1 MPQQAPANPTL
12 PQNDTPAEQRA
23 REKQLAAT
31 QQLYVWSDSVPTLPG
46 VPVVKNLPEAELPTL
61 EWFLKLVGVLLDITK
76 NAIAYDLNKEE
87 KSLASLDPL
96 LLDAEKL
103 VIAEADKYLAKHTVA
118 GVEGALIDAVIAE
131 LKNHAEKLSKIIERR
146 TAQGQADGSHARSIE
161 NYHEVFQTI
170 SLPEIAYTFQDDL
183 EFARLRVAGPNSVL
197 IEAVPNN
204 EVPTKCAISAEQYAN
219 IVPNDSL
226 ANALEEGRIFQCD
239 YKDLA
244 SIEPGA
250 WGSKAKYLTCP
261 VALSAVPPQAGSLVP
276 IAINCDPSNPASPV
290 ITPSSAPDKQWGWQM
305 AKFCV
310 QAADGNY
317 HELYAHLAR
326 THLVTEAV
334 AVATHRQLAEKH
346 PIWALLVRHFEGT
359 LFINE
364 AAATTLI
371 TPGGPIDHIFAGT
384 IKSSQQTAAD
394 ARLSFNFTTGMLPAD
409 LASRGVDAN
418 SALKDYPYR
427 DDALLVWGAIEGWV
441 RGYVDY
447 YYANDAAVTNDT
459 ELSDWAADI
468 ASTSLG
474 KLDGFAAPTS
484 RAELVQTCT
493 MIIFTASAQ
502 HAAVNFPQ
510 KSIMSFAPAVT
521 GAMWEQAPSTGDNA
535 TKQEWLSLMPPEPLA
550 LEQLS
555 VLYLLGSIYYR
566 PLGTYLSP
574 EFPYPE
580 WFQDP
585 HITGVNGPLAR
596 FKAALDGVEQ
606 TIAARNAN
614 RVKPYPYLLPSL
626 IPSSTNI

>member
-1 MPQQAPANPTL
+1 MPQQASASPTL
-12 PQNDTPAEQRA
+12 PQNDTPAQKTA
-23 REKQLAAT
+23 RDDQLSAT
-31 QQLYVWSDSVPTLPG
+31 QKLYVWSDTAATLPN
-46 VPVVKNLPEAELPTL
+46 VPVVKNLPESEMPTL
-61 EWFLKLVGVLLDITK
+61 EWFLKLVSVLLEITK
-76 NAIAYDLNKEE
+76 NAIEYDLNKEG
-87 KSLASLDPL
+87 KSLAALDPL

-103 VIAEADKYLAKHTVA
+103 VIAEAEKYLEQHTVA
-118 GVEGALIDAVIAE
+118 GVEEALIDAVIAD

-146 TAQGQADGSHARSIE
+146 TAQSQANGADARSLE
-161 NYHEVFQTI
+161 NYRDVFQTI

-204 EVPTKCAISAEQYAN
+204 ELPTKCAISPEQYAD
-219 IVPNDSL
+219 IVPNDTLS
-226 ANALEEGRIFQCD
+226 AALEQGRIFQCD

-261 VALSAVPPQAGSLVP
+261 VALFAVPPQSGSLVP

-290 ITPSSAPDKQWGWQM
+290 ITPSTAPDKQWGWQM

-334 AVATHRQLAEKH
+334 AVATHRQLAEVH

-359 LFINE
+359 LFINQ
-364 AAATTLI
+364 AAATSLI
-371 TPGGPIDHIFAGT
+371 IADGPIDHIFAGT
-384 IKSSQQTAAD
+384 IQSSQQTAAN
-394 ARLSFNFTTGMLPAD
+394 ARLSFNFTSGMLPAD
-409 LASRGVDAN
+409 LASRGVNAN

-427 DDALLVWGAIEGWV
+427 DDGLLVWGAIEGWV
-441 RGYVDY
+441 RNYVDVY
-447 YYANDAAVTNDT
+447 YSSDADVTADT
-459 ELSDWAADI
+459 ELAAWAADI
-468 ASTSLG
+468 ASTDLG
-474 KLDGFAAPTS
+474 KLDGFSAPTT

-521 GAMWEQAPSTGDNA
+521 GAMWEQAPSTGENA
-535 TKQEWLSLMPPEPLA
+535 TKQEWLSLMPPEPLS
-550 LEQLS
+550 LEQVS

-574 EFPYPE
+574 QFPYPE

-585 HITGVNGPLAR
+585 NIVGPNGPLAR
-596 FKAALDGVEQ
+596 FNAALEGVEQ

-614 RVKPYPYLLPSL
+614 RAKPYPYLLPSL

>member
-12 PQNDTPAEQRA
+12 PQDDTPAEQRA

-76 NAIAYDLNKEE
+76 NAIAYDLHKEE

-261 VALSAVPPQAGSLVP
+261 VALFAVPPQSGSLVP

-290 ITPSSAPDKQWGWQM
+290 ITPSSAPAKQWGWQM

-317 HELYAHLAR
+317 HELYC
-326 THLVTEAV
+326 
-334 AVATHRQLAEKH
+334 
-346 PIWALLVRHFEGT
+346 
-359 LFINE
+359 
-364 AAATTLI
+364 
-371 TPGGPIDHIFAGT
+371 
-384 IKSSQQTAAD
+384 S
-394 ARLSFNFTTGMLPAD
+394 
-409 LASRGVDAN
+409 
-418 SALKDYPYR
+418 
-427 DDALLVWGAIEGWV
+427 
-441 RGYVDY
+441 
-447 YYANDAAVTNDT
+447 
-459 ELSDWAADI
+459 
-468 ASTSLG
+468 
-474 KLDGFAAPTS
+474 
-484 RAELVQTCT
+484 
-493 MIIFTASAQ
+493 
-502 HAAVNFPQ
+502 
-510 KSIMSFAPAVT
+510 
-521 GAMWEQAPSTGDNA
+521 
-535 TKQEWLSLMPPEPLA
+535 
-550 LEQLS
+550 
-555 VLYLLGSIYYR
+555 
-566 PLGTYLSP
+566 
-574 EFPYPE
+574 
-580 WFQDP
+580 
-585 HITGVNGPLAR
+585 
-596 FKAALDGVEQ
+596 
-606 TIAARNAN
+606 
-614 RVKPYPYLLPSL
+614 
-626 IPSSTNI
+626 

>member
-12 PQNDTPAEQRA
+12 PQNDTPAQKTA
-23 REKQLAAT
+23 RSAQLTTTRGVYQWTDTVA
-31 QQLYVWSDSVPTLPG
+31 TLPE
-46 VPVVKNLPEAELPTL
+46 VPVVQTLPSSEYPTL
-61 EWFLKLVGVLLDITK
+61 EWFLKLVGVLIDIAK
-76 NAIAYDLNKEE
+76 NAIAYDLKKLE
-87 KSLASLDPL
+87 KGLSALDPL
-96 LLDAEKL
+96 VVDAEKL
-103 VIAEADKYLAKHTVA
+103 IISDAEKYLQQHTVS
-118 GVEGALIDAVIAE
+118 GVEEALIDAVIAE
-131 LKNHAEKLSKIIERR
+131 LKNHCEKLSKIVERR
-146 TAQGQADGSHARSIE
+146 TAQGQAEGSDARSLE
-161 NYHEVFQTI
+161 NYTDVFQTI

-197 IEAVPNN
+197 IEAVSGDQAPA
-204 EVPTKCAISAEQYAN
+204 KCAVSSEQYAN
-219 IVPNDSL
+219 IVPNDTLS
-226 ANALEEGRIFQCD
+226 AALEDGRIFQCD

-261 VALSAVPPQAGSLVP
+261 VALFAVPPQSGSLVP

-290 ITPSSAPDKQWGWQM
+290 ITPSTAPDKQWGWQM

-334 AVATHRQLAEKH
+334 AVATHRQLAEAH

-371 TPGGPIDHIFAGT
+371 TKGGPIDHIFAGT
-384 IKSSQQTAAD
+384 IQSSQQTAAN
-394 ARLSFNFTTGMLPAD
+394 ARLSFNFSSGMLPAD
-409 LASRGVDAN
+409 LASRGIDAN
-418 SALKDYPYR
+418 SALKEYPYR
-427 DDALLVWGAIEGWV
+427 DDGLLVWGAIEGWV
-441 RGYVDY
+441 RNYVDVY
-447 YYANDAAVTNDT
+447 YSSDAEVTADT
-459 ELSDWAADI
+459 ELAAWAVDI
-468 ASTSLG
+468 ASTDLG
-474 KLDGFAAPTS
+474 KLDGFTAPST
-484 RAELVQTCT
+484 RAELVQICT

-510 KSIMSFAPAVT
+510 RSIMSFAPAVT
-521 GAMWEQAPSTGDNA
+521 GAMWEQAPTTGESA
-535 TKQEWLSLMPPEPLA
+535 TKQEWLSMMPPEPLA

-574 EFPYPE
+574 QFPYPD

-585 HITGVNGPLAR
+585 KITGDNGPLAR
-596 FKAALDGVEQ
+596 FNAALEGVEQ

>member
-12 PQNDTPAEQRA
+12 PQNDTPAQKTA
-23 REKQLAAT
+23 RSDQLSTTRGVYEWTDTVA
-31 QQLYVWSDSVPTLPG
+31 TLPD
-46 VPVVKNLPEAELPTL
+46 VPVVKTLPASEYPTL
-61 EWFLKLVGVLLDITK
+61 EWFLKLVGVLIDIAK
-76 NAIAYDLNKEE
+76 NAIAYDLKNLE
-87 KSLASLDPL
+87 KSLSALDPL
-96 LLDAEKL
+96 VVDAEKL
-103 VIAEADKYLAKHTVA
+103 VISDAEKYLQQHTVS
-118 GVEGALIDAVIAE
+118 GVEEALIDAVIAE
-131 LKNHAEKLSKIIERR
+131 LKNHCEKLSKIVERR
-146 TAQGQADGSHARSIE
+146 TAQGQAEGSDAQSLEDFRD
-161 NYHEVFQTI
+161 VFATI
-170 SLPEIAYTFQDDL
+170 NLPDIAYTFQDDL

-197 IEAVPNN
+197 IEAVPNGV
-204 EVPTKCAISAEQYAN
+204 VPTKCAISAEQYAN
-219 IVPNDSL
+219 IVPNDTLS
-226 ANALEEGRIFQCD
+226 AALDEGRIFQCD

-250 WGSKAKYLTCP
+250 WGTKAKYLTCP
-261 VALSAVPPQAGSLVP
+261 VALFAVPPQSGSLVP

-290 ITPSSAPDKQWGWQM
+290 ITPSTAPDKQWGWQM

-334 AVATHRQLAEKH
+334 AIATHRQLAEVH

-384 IKSSQQTAAD
+384 IQSSQQTAAN

-409 LASRGVDAN
+409 VASRGVDAN

-427 DDALLVWGAIEGWV
+427 DDGLLVWGAIEGWV
-441 RGYVDY
+441 RNYVDVY
-447 YYANDAAVTNDT
+447 YSSDADVTADT
-459 ELSDWAADI
+459 ELAAWAADI
-468 ASTSLG
+468 ASTDLG
-474 KLDGFAAPTS
+474 KLEGFSAPTT
-484 RAELVQTCT
+484 RAALVQTCT

-510 KSIMSFAPAVT
+510 ESIISFAPAVT
-521 GAMWEQAPSTGDNA
+521 GSMWQQAPSTGEGA
-535 TKQEWLSLMPPEPLA
+535 TKQEWLSMMPPEPLA

-574 EFPYPE
+574 QFPYSA
-580 WFQDP
+580 WFQDSK
-585 HITGVNGPLAR
+585 ITGDNGPLAR
-596 FKAALDGVEQ
+596 FNAALQGVEQ